1 MKIAI
6 TGASGFIGS
15 HLRRRFKDH
24 RVIKRDDSIDDISK
38 KLEGIDC
45 LINLAGAP
53 IIKRWTDEYKK
64 TLWNSRIGTTK
75 KLVAA
80 IEKKAPRIFISVSA
94 VGIYPD
100 SKECDEDCVG
110 TSEDF
115 LGMLASQW
123 EKEAQ
128 KAQCPTAIF
137 RFGMVLGKDGGAL
150 KKMLLPFKLGLG
162 GPIGSGSMVMSWI
175 HIDDLINAISFVI
188 ERGLTGIFNGVSPNP
203 VTNKEFSKAL
213 GQALNRP
220 AIIPIPIFFLKILYG
235 DASVVLTASKIVYPK
250 RLLQEGFRFEYPA
263 IQEALTDLIANQ

>member
-15 HLRRRFKDH
+15 HLRRRFKNH
-24 RVIKRDDSIDDISK
+24 RVIKRDDSIDNISK
-38 KLEGIDC
+38 KLAGIDC

-53 IIKRWTDEYKK
+53 IVKRWTDEYKK
-64 TLWNSRIGTTK
+64 ILWNSRIGTTK

-80 IEKKAPRIFISVSA
+80 MEKEAPRIFISVSA

-100 SKECDEDCVG
+100 NRECDEDCVG
-110 TSEDF
+110 ISDDF
-115 LGMLASQW
+115 LGRLASQW
-123 EKEAQ
+123 EKEAR
-128 KAQCPTAIF
+128 KAVCPTAIF

-188 ERGLTGIFNGVSPNP
+188 ERGLSGIFNGVSPNP

-213 GQALNRP
+213 GQALKRP
-220 AIIPIPIFFLKILYG
+220 AIIPIPTFFLKILYG

-250 RLLQEGFRFEYPA
+250 RLIQEGFRFEHPL
-263 IQEALTDLIANQ
+263 IQEALMDLLGNK